1 LKKILSISV
10 ATLCLYFAFQQVN
23 LEDINRALFTA
34 NLFYVFLA
42 TLITFITFILRS
54 IRWRMLLNTPRELS
68 FVQYMSSTH
77 IGYFLNNI
85 LPFRAG
91 DLGRAQLLSNQ
102 SKEIRFSF
110 LVGSLVA
117 EKIIDLW
124 IIGFFSIFIIFS
136 GYQDVLGFKFSLIIL
151 LLYIITS
158 TIIFGRNSLVNIVQ
172 EKFSITRNFIDG
184 YLLVSKNKIKLVGIS
199 ILLWC
204 SFVVYIYL
212 VLQALNINLTT
223 QQYIGLTIIS
233 SIVTSLPFAPAAIGT
248 YHLAVIYC
256 LSLYGINI
264 DLAQTAAILMHS
276 LFLVYTIIFGYIFLS
291 FEKIDLKTLINED
304 KN

>member
-1 LKKILSISV
+1 MKKILSISV

-54 IRWRMLLNTPRELS
+54 IRWRILLNTPRELS
-68 FVQYMSSTH
+68 FIQYMSSTH

-212 VLQALNINLTT
+212 VLQSLNINLTI

-233 SIVTSLPFAPAAIGT
+233 SIVTSLPVAPAAIGT

-291 FEKIDLKTLINED
+291 FEKIDLKTLINDD